1 MIILD
6 TNVFSEIF
14 KPSPAGAVMQW
25 LDDQDRLNLFLTTVT
40 QAEVLYGI
48 EMLPAGKRR
57 ARLSAAI
64 GEVFTNDF
72 YGRILSF
79 DEEAALAYAKI
90 AAGRALSGRPISQ
103 SDAMVSAI
111 ARARGAAIATRNT
124 TDFEHCGVRVVNPWR
139 D

>member
-14 KPSPAGAVMQW
+14 KPTPAGAVMQW
-25 LDDQDRLNLFLTTVT
+25 LDAQDRLSLFLTTVT

-48 EMLPAGKRR
+48 EMLPAGKR

-64 GEVFTNDF
+64 GEIITHEF

-79 DEEAALAYAKI
+79 DEEAAAAYAKI
-90 AAGRALSGRPISQ
+90 AAGRAISGHPISQ
-103 SDAMVSAI
+103 SDAMIAAV

-124 TDFEHCGVRVVNPWR
+124 TDFEHCGITIVNPWR
-139 D
+139 G